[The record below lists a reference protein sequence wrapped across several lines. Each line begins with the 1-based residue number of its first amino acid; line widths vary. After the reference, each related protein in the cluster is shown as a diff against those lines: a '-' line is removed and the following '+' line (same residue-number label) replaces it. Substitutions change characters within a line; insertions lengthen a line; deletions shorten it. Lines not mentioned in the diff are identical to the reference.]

1 MKLVLDLQGMQNR
14 ELLVIA
20 NTGSVR
26 YKNIPTDFCAT
37 LEKELIPEEYI
48 TNFKALHEKELALI
62 EERRKLGNH
71 YKSIISD
78 VVIHQHIEK
87 NYPEYLI

>member
-1 MKLVLDLQGMQNR
+1 MKLVLDLQGTHNR
-14 ELLVIA
+14 QLLVIT

-26 YKNIPTDFCAT
+26 YKNISPDFCAT

-48 TNFKALHEKELALI
+48 TNFKALYEKELALI
-62 EERRKLGNH
+62 EERRKLGNQ

-78 VVIHQHIEK
+78 IVIHQHIEK